1 VPQLGAQLEDSLR
14 ANAVSPPASSP
25 PQPPPQPPQQ
35 QPQHPPQLQLPPL
48 SVVGSGGMGGGGGG
62 DGGGGGSGDSGEGS
76 EMVLG
81 LIDPTALTTLHPAD
95 LGRLA
100 AVAEQ
105 NLLEVRA
112 ALKRR
117 ARRVPS
123 GRPVSGGAFPP
134 SRPASS
140 SSHLAGYGGMATRE
154 RRGCNSSGSGAP
166 SHLAA
171 HADSPTLAEP
181 LAFAV
186 DGRAIRQS
194 APPSRGVL

>member
-1 VPQLGAQLEDSLR
+1 
-14 ANAVSPPASSP
+14 
-25 PQPPPQPPQQ
+25 
-35 QPQHPPQLQLPPL
+35 
-48 SVVGSGGMGGGGGG
+48 MGGGGGG
-62 DGGGGGSGDSGEGS
+62 GGGDSGDSGEGS

-123 GRPVSGGAFPP
+123 ARPVSGGAFPA

-140 SSHLAGYGGMATRE
+140 SAHLAGYGGMATRE
-154 RRGCNSSGSGAP
+154 RRGLAPSGNGSGGGAA
-166 SHLAA
+166 SHLAGA
-171 HADSPTLAEP
+171 HADRDSPTLAEP

-194 APPSRGVL
+194 APPSRGL

>member
-1 VPQLGAQLEDSLR
+1 
-14 ANAVSPPASSP
+14 
-25 PQPPPQPPQQ
+25 
-35 QPQHPPQLQLPPL
+35 
-48 SVVGSGGMGGGGGG
+48 MGGGGG
-62 DGGGGGSGDSGEGS
+62 GDSGEGS

-117 ARRVPS
+117 ARRVPLA
-123 GRPVSGGAFPP
+123 RPVSGGAFPA

-154 RRGCNSSGSGAP
+154 RRGLAPSGNGSGGGPA
-166 SHLAA
+166 SHLAGA
-171 HADSPTLAEP
+171 HADRDSPTLAEP

-194 APPSRGVL
+194 APPSRGL

>member
-1 VPQLGAQLEDSLR
+1 
-14 ANAVSPPASSP
+14 
-25 PQPPPQPPQQ
+25 
-35 QPQHPPQLQLPPL
+35 
-48 SVVGSGGMGGGGGG
+48 
-62 DGGGGGSGDSGEGS
+62 
-76 EMVLG
+76 MVLG

-117 ARRVPS
+117 ARRAPS
-123 GRPVSGGAFPP
+123 GRAVSGGLSGGVSGGGAFPASRP
-134 SRPASS
+134 ASARCSSGSRPASS
-140 SSHLAGYGGMATRE
+140 ASHLAGYGGMATRE
-154 RRGCNSSGSGAP
+154 RRASNSSC
-166 SHLAA
+166 LVA

-194 APPSRGVL
+194 ASAPPSRGL

>member
-1 VPQLGAQLEDSLR
+1 
-14 ANAVSPPASSP
+14 
-25 PQPPPQPPQQ
+25 
-35 QPQHPPQLQLPPL
+35 
-48 SVVGSGGMGGGGGG
+48 M
-62 DGGGGGSGDSGEGS
+62 
-76 EMVLG
+76 MLG

-117 ARRVPS
+117 ARRAPS
-123 GRPVSGGAFPP
+123 GRAVSGGVSAGLSGGLSGGGAFSASRPASARCSSG

-140 SSHLAGYGGMATRE
+140 ASHLAGYGGMATRE
-154 RRGCNSSGSGAP
+154 RRASNSSC
-166 SHLAA
+166 LVA

-194 APPSRGVL
+194 APPSRGL